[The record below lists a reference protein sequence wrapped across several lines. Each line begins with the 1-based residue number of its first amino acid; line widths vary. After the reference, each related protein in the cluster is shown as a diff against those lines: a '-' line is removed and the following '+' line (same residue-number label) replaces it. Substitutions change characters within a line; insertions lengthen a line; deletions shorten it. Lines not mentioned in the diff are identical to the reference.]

1 MEFEL
6 GLVTSIFFFQSV
18 TFLNLFAHDCKGQAC
33 YSVSDSFALLIL
45 E

>member
-6 GLVTSIFFFQSV
+6 GLVMSILFQSV

-33 YSVSDSFALLIL
+33 YSVSNSFALLIL